1 MKISKTENKLHEKTV
16 IPSIFIKEY
25 LPGLPATAV
34 KLYLYICYA
43 AEQEIECSEDALA
56 LILNCDA
63 SVVSENII
71 ILESMGLITVE
82 NNSVIITD
90 IIQKEIDRNYRLRT
104 VSRPDNLQETHLEK
118 KYARAKIQKAVSDK
132 FFSGQ
137 MPIAWYNEIDLWFE
151 KYGFEPDVVFL
162 LFQHCH
168 QNGVMTRPYI
178 RKVAESWGEKYHIR
192 TSEQLEAYMNSYE
205 EYKGI
210 RSEILKRL
218 KWRRNMNVYEEEIVE
233 KWFYTYKYN
242 LQIIEIALKKSV
254 TKNNATLATF
264 DAIITSWYKN
274 GLRTQ
279 EEILNYEEQKRSAY
293 AQTKKQPKSETDFA
307 ASAEQKN
314 NFTQRKYDED
324 YLNSFIVS
332 EDGTK

>member
-1 MKISKTENKLHEKTV
+1 MKISKTENNLYEKTM

-25 LPGLPATAV
+25 LPGLPADSV

-43 AEQEIECSEDALA
+43 AEHGIECNEDALA

-63 SVVSENII
+63 SVVGENLI
-71 ILESMGLITVE
+71 ILESMGLITIE
-82 NNSVIITD
+82 NDSLIITD
-90 IIQKEIDRNYRLRT
+90 IVQKEIEKYYRLRT
-104 VSRPDNLQETHLEK
+104 VSRPDDLQETHLEK
-118 KYARAKIQKAVSDK
+118 KYARSKIQKAVSDR

-205 EYKGI
+205 EYKSI

-274 GLRTQ
+274 GLKTQ
-279 EEILNYEEQKRSAY
+279 EEILNYEEQRKQAY
-293 AQTKKQPKSETDFA
+293 AASKKTQNPETGFSTA
-307 ASAEQKN
+307 ADQKN
-314 NFTQRKYDED
+314 NFTQRNYDEE

-332 EDGTK
+332 EE